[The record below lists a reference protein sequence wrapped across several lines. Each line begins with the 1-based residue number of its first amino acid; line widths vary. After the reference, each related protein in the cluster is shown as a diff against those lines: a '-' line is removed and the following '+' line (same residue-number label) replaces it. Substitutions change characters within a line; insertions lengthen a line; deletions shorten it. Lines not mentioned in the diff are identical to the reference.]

1 MIRGKEGH
9 GREMLDEV
17 WGRDVFYHRIEPENI
32 HYLQSMIA
40 LFRLVSNEEEGE
52 ETVAQFFSS
61 ISRNSRN
68 VSTAIWG
75 YECNAWMTREG
86 EGKETTQTSTTL
98 SPVFASPRPWDAK
111 SNLLWTSPL
120 FDHGHSGFSMSKT
133 GHVISP
139 SFSQTC
145 FSSYTPHLLVSQ
157 NQSHILDAFI
167 FIHCHI
173 YHLIDLTNFSFKIFW
188 VDKLLFFF
196 LLNYCPGSDL
206 HHLCPDLSSMSCP
219 LSHSFLYLQCKSDPA
234 LTLLQILQWVSIM
247 LSVK

>member
-9 GREMLDEV
+9 GREKLDEV
-17 WGRDVFYHRIEPENI
+17 WGRDVFYHRTEPENP
-32 HYLQSMIA
+32 HYLQIMIA

-61 ISRNSRN
+61 ISHNSRN

-75 YECNAWMTREG
+75 YECDAWMTRKE

-98 SPVFASPRPWDAK
+98 SPAFASPRPWDAK

-120 FDHGHSGFSMSKT
+120 FDHGHSGFSVSKT

-188 VDKLLFFF
+188 VEFSFFSLKLLPW
-196 LLNYCPGSDL
+196 LR
-206 HHLCPDLSSMSCP
+206 SSSSLP
-219 LSHSFLYLQCKSDPA
+219 
-234 LTLLQILQWVSIM
+234 W
-247 LSVK
+247 SVFHVLVFKPQLIAFTM